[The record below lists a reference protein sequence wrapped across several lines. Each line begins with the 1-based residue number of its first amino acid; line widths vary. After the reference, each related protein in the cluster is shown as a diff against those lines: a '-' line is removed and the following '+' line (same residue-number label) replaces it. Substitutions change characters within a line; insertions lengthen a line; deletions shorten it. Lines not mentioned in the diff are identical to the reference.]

1 MSPARPSPEAI
12 RRQAALEA
20 GRRNVDRRT
29 AARKRADSLI
39 MQIILASYE
48 NKLPKHLQKK

>member
-1 MSPARPSPEAI
+1 MPPTHSSPETV

-20 GRRNVDRRT
+20 GRRNLDRRT